1 MCPNFVVSCRL
12 SRPDSPARR
21 PAGVAAY
28 HHDLYGT
35 RAIVDPYPHYAR
47 LRELDAVVCLTKQ
60 RVFAIPRYAECK
72 AALRDDA
79 TFVSGHGVGLNRIV
93 NRLSR
98 GTTLNSDD
106 DEHDQRRRLLAHR
119 MLPRALRSM
128 GDVIQQQADVLVAAA
143 AQQEKVDGVADL
155 AKALPLT
162 VVPDLLGWPEYSR
175 VSLLRWG
182 AATFDALGPAN
193 RYAARAVRASLR
205 MVRFAKQVVRRRSVA
220 EGSMGHYILLAGDA
234 GKLTR
239 SECSALMIDYLAPS
253 LDTTISGIA
262 SALALFATY
271 PDQWRLLRSQPA
283 LLANAVNEVLRYE
296 SPLRAFSRKLAKD
309 TTFAGVDL
317 PAGSRALVI
326 YASANRDEREWN
338 DPDTF
343 DIRRDANRQLGFG
356 HGAHACAGQGLARIE
371 MQAILTALVRRV
383 SRMEL
388 AGEPTWAL
396 NNIIRR
402 HRRLPLRLIAD

>member
-1 MCPNFVVSCRL
+1 M
-12 SRPDSPARR
+12 RR

-47 LRELDAVVCLTKQ
+47 LRELDAVVWLTKQ

-79 TFVSGHGVGLNRIV
+79 TFVSGHGVGLNPIV

-98 GTTLNSDD
+98 GTTLNSDG

-128 GDVIQQQADVLVAAA
+128 SDAIGQQADILVAAA
-143 AQQEKVDGVADL
+143 VQQERVDGVADL

-162 VVPDLLGWPEYSR
+162 VVPDLLGWPEHGR
-175 VSLLRWG
+175 GNLLRWG
-182 AATFDALGPAN
+182 AATFDTLGPVN
-193 RYAARAVRASLR
+193 RYAARAVPASLR
-205 MVRFAKQVVRRRSVA
+205 MVRFTKQVVRCRSVA
-220 EGSMGHYILLAGDA
+220 EGGMGHDILLAGDA

-262 SALALFATY
+262 SALALFATH
-271 PDQWRLLRSQPA
+271 PDQWRLLRSEPA